1 MAVVYTGHG
10 VNALHRVIWDTILN
24 IEKRYGNE
32 LEYWD
37 GDIKRVSGI
46 KPYLEKLLSKQEI
59 IEPKQ
64 VKNKPIK
71 IKYILKDLKL
81 KESKSISIKTLEP
94 INKDIKL
101 DNLYNKF

>member
-1 MAVVYTGHG
+1 MGNQEVVN
-10 VNALHRVIWDTILN
+10 V
-24 IEKRYGNE
+24 
-32 LEYWD
+32 
-37 GDIKRVSGI
+37 
-46 KPYLEKLLSKQEI
+46 
-59 IEPKQ
+59 KQ